1 MKHKVG
7 ALCSSS
13 KRRRWRIV
21 AVIPSLARGGAE
33 RMFALLTLEWE
44 KWFDVVAV
52 VFDGSRDEY
61 TCGGKLVDFKL
72 QIGARPLGKASV
84 AATAVKHLVRLLRA
98 KRPDL
103 IVSFMEPAS
112 LPTTVAAALC
122 GALPR
127 LTVTVRNNPAS
138 LSLAR
143 RIAIRLFYRAVGRI
157 VAPSRGV
164 RHVLERMGLPGRK
177 LFTIENPVVPR
188 EMSCPA
194 PRTPVPFR
202 FILGAGRLHRQ
213 KGFDR
218 LLEAFADYDRLDI
231 HLVIL
236 GEGKERDSLKELA
249 TKLGISDRVHFPG
262 AVEEIDLWYQSA
274 ECFVLSS
281 RYEGWPNVLMEAMAN
296 GCPVVSFGCRYGPSE
311 MIETFR
317 NGVLVPEGDIDQL
330 REAMAEVV
338 EDRVLRQRL
347 ADGGRQTAA
356 GFHPEKIAARWI
368 AGR

>member
-1 MKHKVG
+1 MAPG
-7 ALCSSS
+7 TNT
-13 KRRRWRIV
+13 R
-21 AVIPSLARGGAE
+21 
-33 RMFALLTLEWE
+33 
-44 KWFDVVAV
+44 AV
-52 VFDGSRDEY
+52 V
-61 TCGGKLVDFKL
+61 KLVDFKL

-127 LTVTVRNNPAS
+127 LTVTVRNNTAS

-231 HLVIL
+231 PQNKRYHAGWSVNVRESGQYGGIGRVYWRRSWL
-236 GEGKERDSLKELA
+236 G
-249 TKLGISDRVHFPG
+249 H
-262 AVEEIDLWYQSA
+262 
-274 ECFVLSS
+274 
-281 RYEGWPNVLMEAMAN
+281 
-296 GCPVVSFGCRYGPSE
+296 
-311 MIETFR
+311 
-317 NGVLVPEGDIDQL
+317 
-330 REAMAEVV
+330 
-338 EDRVLRQRL
+338 QRWS
-347 ADGGRQTAA
+347 G
-356 GFHPEKIAARWI
+356 
-368 AGR
+368 